1 MEILTKIALNVKRG
15 AYSETPAL
23 IQSALDQGLK
33 PNEILN
39 KALFVAMEEVGV
51 LFREEDIF
59 VPEVLLAARAMQA
72 AIDVMAPNMVGETN
86 IRRGKVL
93 LGTVKGDM
101 HNLGK
106 NLVNVMLRGAGYD
119 VVDVGENIAAE
130 VFVERAV
137 KEDAQIIG
145 MSALL
150 TTTMGQMAEV
160 IKAIAEAGLKGK
172 IKTLV
177 GGACVTQ
184 RFADQI
190 GADGFGENAG
200 QAVAKVRE
208 LLDRQ

>member
-1 MEILTKIALNVKRG
+1 MEILDKIAQSVKKG
-15 AYSETPAL
+15 GYSETPAL
-23 IQSALDQGLK
+23 IQTALDQGLK

-39 KALFVAMEEVGV
+39 KALFAAMEEVGV

-59 VPEVLLAARAMQA
+59 IPEVLLSARAMQA
-72 AIDVMAPNMVGETN
+72 AIDVMAPRMVGETN

-93 LGTVKGDM
+93 LGTVKGDV

-130 VFVERAV
+130 VFAQRAV
-137 KEDAQIIG
+137 EEDAQIIG

-150 TTTMGQMAEV
+150 TTTMGRMAEV
-160 IKAIAEAGLKGK
+160 IEAVEEAGLKGK

-184 RFADQI
+184 RFADEI
-190 GADGFGENAG
+190 GADGFAENAG

-208 LLDRQ
+208 LLDRS

>member
-1 MEILTKIALNVKRG
+1 MEILDEIAQGVKKG
-15 AYSETPAL
+15 AYSKMPAL
-23 IQSALDQGLK
+23 IQTALDQGLK

-39 KALFVAMEEVGV
+39 KALFTAMEEVGV
-51 LFREEDIF
+51 LFRDEDIYI
-59 VPEVLLAARAMQA
+59 PEVLLSARAMQA
-72 AIDVMAPNMVGETN
+72 AIDVMAPHMAGETN

-93 LGTVKGDM
+93 LGTVKGDV

-130 VFVERAV
+130 VFVKRAV
-137 KEDAQIIG
+137 EDDAQIIG

-160 IKAIAEAGLKGK
+160 IKAVEEAGLKGK
-172 IKTLV
+172 VKTLV

-184 RFADQI
+184 RFADEI
-190 GADGFGENAG
+190 GADGFAENAG

-208 LLDRQ
+208 LLDRP

>member
-1 MEILTKIALNVKRG
+1 MEILTEIALTVRRG
-15 AYSETPAL
+15 AYSEMPAL
-23 IQSALDQGLK
+23 IQRALDLGLK

-59 VPEVLLAARAMQA
+59 VPEVLLSARAMQA
-72 AIDVMAPNMVGETN
+72 AIDVLAPHMVGETN
-86 IRRGKVL
+86 IKRGKVL
-93 LGTVKGDM
+93 LGTVKGDV

-106 NLVNVMLRGAGYD
+106 NLVNIMLRGAGYD
-119 VVDVGENIAAE
+119 VIDIGENIAAQ

-137 KEDAQIIG
+137 QEDAQIIG

-160 IKAIAEAGLKGK
+160 IKALEKAGLKGK
-172 IKTLV
+172 VKSLV

-184 RFADQI
+184 GFADKI
-190 GADGFGENAG
+190 GADGFAENAG
-200 QAVAKVRE
+200 QAVSKVRE
-208 LLDRQ
+208 LLDR

>member
-1 MEILTKIALNVKRG
+1 MEILDKIARSVKIG
-15 AYSETPAL
+15 EYSETPLL
-23 IQSALDQGLK
+23 IQTALDQGLK
-33 PNEILN
+33 PNEILDR
-39 KALFVAMEEVGV
+39 ALFVAMEEVGV

-59 VPEVLLAARAMQA
+59 IPEVLLSARAMQA
-72 AIDVMAPNMVGETN
+72 ALDVMAPHMVGEPN

-93 LGTVKGDM
+93 LGTVKGDV

-130 VFVERAV
+130 VFLKRAIE
-137 KEDAQIIG
+137 EDAQVIG

-150 TTTMGQMAEV
+150 TTTMGQMGRV
-160 IKAIAEAGLKGK
+160 IKALKEAGLKDN

-184 RFADQI
+184 RFADEI
-190 GADGFGENAG
+190 GADGFAENAG
-200 QAVAKVRE
+200 QAVAKLRE
-208 LLDRQ
+208 LLDRS